1 MHLLTLCACFSGY
14 AELIFNVGSLEE
26 LWGSESYCGVQ
37 LLNECLQAEII
48 SNNLCIVSPHL

>member
-1 MHLLTLCACFSGY
+1 MHLLALRACFSGY